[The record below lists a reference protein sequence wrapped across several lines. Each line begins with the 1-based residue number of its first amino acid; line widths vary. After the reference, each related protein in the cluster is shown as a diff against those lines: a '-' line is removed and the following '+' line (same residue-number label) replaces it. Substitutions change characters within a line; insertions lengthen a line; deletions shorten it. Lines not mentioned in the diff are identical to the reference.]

1 MMAGVRFPST
11 NNSLLHRSQIQGNLL
26 RLLRM
31 HQRNGKFRQRFQISQ
46 YTHHRRLQQTCFAFL
61 VHLGPLDRVRM
72 REDWQEKRITQHL
85 GTRRFW
91 FFDRILRIL

>member
-1 MMAGVRFPST
+1 MMDRDHFPST
-11 NNSLLHRSQIQGNLL
+11 NSSLLHRSQTQGNLL
-26 RLLRM
+26 HLLRM

-72 REDWQEKRITQHL
+72 REDCQEKRVIQHME
-85 GTRRFW
+85 GCFG
-91 FFDRILRIL
+91 FFDRILMK